1 LPYGTKRAALLGIAL
16 LTGLGA
22 MVGFRALSA
31 SPATKPI
38 CPAAASAATCVV
50 EFVIPSSFDALPTN
64 FRRAVAGRFSEEL
77 MVFGDAPGYTFRV
90 DSEGQL
96 RVDGNL
102 DRQEQ
107 VHVALYSVDPVKT
120 GLGKGARL
128 VALEASNDKATD
140 EDIGP
145 QTKGRKASCDPDK
158 PFVVAL
164 FPEEPL
170 RRCLRTMFLLENVG
184 EFNARTQALF
194 RSQKLTYSDG
204 SMGPLT
210 LDRPG
215 LTDEDRA
222 KVVQAVKVID
232 AKARALGGFR

>member
-1 LPYGTKRAALLGIAL
+1 MPYGSKRASLGIAL
-16 LTGLGA
+16 LTGIGA
-22 MVGFRALSA
+22 IVGFRALSA
-31 SPATKPI
+31 SPTTKPI
-38 CPAAASAATCVV
+38 CPAATSAATCVL

-77 MVFGDAPGYTFRV
+77 MVFGDEPGYKFRI

-96 RVDGNL
+96 RVAGNL
-102 DRQEQ
+102 ERQEQ
-107 VHVALYSVDPVKT
+107 VHVALYSLDPLKT

-128 VALEASNDKATD
+128 AALEASNDKATD

-145 QTKGRKASCDPDK
+145 QTKGRKASCDPEK

-194 RSQKLTYSDG
+194 RSQTMTYSDG
-204 SMGPLT
+204 SVGPLS
-210 LDRPG
+210 LDKAG

-232 AKARALGGFR
+232 TKARALGGFR